1 MALKTVNTEHFSD
14 VEVAARELANQIEDI
29 KSTITTANALVQSSW
44 VGRGAD
50 AYGDLSYV
58 IEQQVKDVS
67 EEFWDVYDALV
78 DAEKAFLEADQKQAT
93 SIASRNEK

>member
-1 MALKTVNTEHFSD
+1 MALTKVDTEHFSD

-29 KSTITTANALVQSSW
+29 KSTIKTANATVQSFW
-44 VGRGAD
+44 RGRGAD

-67 EEFWDVYDALV
+67 DEVWDVYEALV
-78 DAEKAFLEADQKQAT
+78 DAEGAFLEADQALAT
-93 SIASRNEK
+93 EIASRNEK

>member
-1 MALKTVNTEHFSD
+1 MALQKVSTEHFSD

-29 KSTITTANALVQSSW
+29 KSTITTANAYVQSCW
-44 VGRGAD
+44 QGRGAD

-67 EEFWDVYDALV
+67 EEFWDVYEALV
-78 DAEKAFLEADQKQAT
+78 DAETTFLEADQGLAT
-93 SIASRNEK
+93 EIASAFE

>member
-1 MALKTVNTEHFSD
+1 MALQKVSTEHFSD

-29 KSTITTANALVQSSW
+29 KSTITTANAFVQSSW

-67 EEFWDVYDALV
+67 EEFWDVYEALV
-78 DAEKAFLEADQKQAT
+78 DAEKTFLETDQELAT
-93 SIASRNEK
+93 NIASGDVK